1 MLFDLLKPKQVVQ
14 SETQTQDAYDGSCGY
29 CWKLPMKEILAFI
42 MLVALLFFGYG
53 LIAGFL
59 YGQSP
64 YGLRPLIAGLL
75 VAFAGLAGGFAAATI
90 DRIE

>member
-1 MLFDLLKPKQVVQ
+1 
-14 SETQTQDAYDGSCGY
+14 
-29 CWKLPMKEILAFI
+29 MKEILAFS

-59 YGQSP
+59 YQTSP
-64 YGLRPLIAGLL
+64 YGLHPVVAGAL
-75 VAFAGLAGGFAAATI
+75 AGFAGLAGGLAAATI

>member
-1 MLFDLLKPKQVVQ
+1 
-14 SETQTQDAYDGSCGY
+14 
-29 CWKLPMKEILAFI
+29 MKEILSLI
-42 MLVALLFFGYG
+42 MLIALGAFGYG

-64 YGLRPLIAGLL
+64 YGLHPVVAGLL
-75 VAFAGLAGGFAAATI
+75 VAFAGLAGGFAAAII

>member
-1 MLFDLLKPKQVVQ
+1 
-14 SETQTQDAYDGSCGY
+14 
-29 CWKLPMKEILAFI
+29 MKEILAFI
-42 MLVALLFFGYG
+42 MLIALGAIGYS

-64 YGLRPLIAGLL
+64 YGLHPLVAGLL
-75 VAFAGLAGGFAAATI
+75 VAFAGLAAGFAAATI

>member
-1 MLFDLLKPKQVVQ
+1 MSQLPARNLRRDKK
-14 SETQTQDAYDGSCGY
+14 SAGSVFVRHFGV
-29 CWKLPMKEILAFI
+29 I
-42 MLVALLFFGYG
+42 MLIALGAIGYG

-64 YGLRPLIAGLL
+64 YGLHPVVAGLL
-75 VAFAGLAGGFAAATI
+75 VAFAGLTGGLAAATI